1 MKGRRREANEE
12 GGEDVN
18 SSRIQFKMALQVIGK
33 APVKPRTIESI
44 ILSTDKRLKDP
55 RSATLAQQD
64 LRTLRHPNLEN
75 HPDFIELKE
84 RLEAYFED
92 RNLPL
97 LRQKML
103 VHKSRNWRE
112 VLFNSLFE
120 LLSELTFTQDPEQ
133 QMQLLLKVKKW
144 YEEKTTSLG
153 ALPQPVQVRP
163 RPATATASVRS
174 EIMIDKRPEEA
185 KHESISKIVAQHSP
199 TKSAQS
205 APPIQPSDN
214 KFFYERART
223 DIAEA
228 DYERSN
234 RRFNELREREIN
246 ELRAIATKEG
256 KD

>member
-1 MKGRRREANEE
+1 
-12 GGEDVN
+12 
-18 SSRIQFKMALQVIGK
+18 MALQVIGK
-33 APVKPRTIESI
+33 APVKPRSIESI
-44 ILSTDKRLKDP
+44 ILTTDKRLKDP

-120 LLSELTFTQDPEQ
+120 LLSELTFTQGPEQ
-133 QMQLLLKVKKW
+133 QMHLLLKVKKW
-144 YEEKTTSLG
+144 YEERTTSLG

-163 RPATATASVRS
+163 RPATAAVTAKSD
-174 EIMIDKRPEEA
+174 IMVDKKPLEEA

-205 APPIQPSDN
+205 ALPTQPSDN
-214 KFFYERART
+214 KFFYERAKA
-223 DIAEA
+223 DIAITEA

-256 KD
+256 ED